1 MTRPS
6 PRQSGSG
13 KLRGF
18 ISGILLLRLIAMTN
32 RLQQCLA
39 VLLLSCWHPLLS
51 ASEEANRLAN
61 SWSMLLERW
70 VVTEE
75 GAVIRVDYAA
85 ANEDSAELQQW
96 LAACAQVTESAFN
109 GWSVPHRQAF
119 LINLYNA
126 AMIQKILQRYPDIDS
141 VWDFGRIFNHP
152 FKDRFVELFG
162 ERMSLDDIEHRRLR
176 GDPALFDPRVHFA
189 VNCASK
195 GCPPL
200 RPAAFN
206 GSSID
211 AALDEQASIFL
222 SDRTKNGM
230 NPTTNRLTLS
240 PIFDWYAEDFGVTG
254 LEGELAYL
262 SRYADSLGLDDD
274 AVRALN
280 EGSIKIEWSDYDWA
294 LNDVISPEQ
303 PAP

>member
-1 MTRPS
+1 M
-6 PRQSGSG
+6 
-13 KLRGF
+13 
-18 ISGILLLRLIAMTN
+18 
-32 RLQQCLA
+32 
-39 VLLLSCWHPLLS
+39 LLLSCWHPLLF
-51 ASEEANRLAN
+51 ASEEASRLA
-61 SWSMLLERW
+61 SGWSKLLERW
-70 VVTEE
+70 VVTSEE
-75 GAVIRVDYAA
+75 GAVGRVDYAA
-85 ANEDSAELQQW
+85 ANEDSAELKQW

-109 GWSVPHRQAF
+109 EWSVPHRQAF

-162 ERMSLDDIEHRRLR
+162 ERMSLDDIEHGRLL

-200 RPAAFN
+200 RATAFD
-206 GSSID
+206 GASLE

-222 SDRTKNGM
+222 SDRVKNGM
-230 NPTTNRLTLS
+230 NLTTNRLVLS
-240 PIFDWYAEDFGVTG
+240 PIFDWYTEDFGVP
-254 LEGELAYL
+254 ERQGELAYL

-280 EGSIKIEWSDYDWA
+280 DGSIKIEWSDYDWA
-294 LNDVISPEQ
+294 LNDVASLEQ
-303 PAP
+303 SAP

>member
-1 MTRPS
+1 
-6 PRQSGSG
+6 
-13 KLRGF
+13 
-18 ISGILLLRLIAMTN
+18 
-32 RLQQCLA
+32 
-39 VLLLSCWHPLLS
+39 
-51 ASEEANRLAN
+51 
-61 SWSMLLERW
+61 MLLERW
-70 VVTEE
+70 VVTVEE
-75 GAVIRVDYAA
+75 GAVSRVDYAA
-85 ANEDSAELQQW
+85 ALEDSAELKQW

-109 GWSVPHRQAF
+109 EWSVPHRQAF
-119 LINLYNA
+119 LINFYNA

-162 ERMSLDDIEHRRLR
+162 ERMSLNDIEHGRLR

-206 GSSID
+206 GSSLD
-211 AALDEQASIFL
+211 AELDEQASIFL

-230 NPTTNRLTLS
+230 NTTTNHLVLS
-240 PIFDWYAEDFGVTG
+240 PIFDWYTEDFGVPERQG
-254 LEGELAYL
+254 VLAYL

-294 LNDVISPEQ
+294 LNDVASLKQ

>member
-1 MTRPS
+1 
-6 PRQSGSG
+6 
-13 KLRGF
+13 
-18 ISGILLLRLIAMTN
+18 
-32 RLQQCLA
+32 
-39 VLLLSCWHPLLS
+39 
-51 ASEEANRLAN
+51 
-61 SWSMLLERW
+61 
-70 VVTEE
+70 
-75 GAVIRVDYAA
+75 
-85 ANEDSAELQQW
+85 
-96 LAACAQVTESAFN
+96 
-109 GWSVPHRQAF
+109 
-119 LINLYNA
+119 
-126 AMIQKILQRYPDIDS
+126 
-141 VWDFGRIFNHP
+141 
-152 FKDRFVELFG
+152 
-162 ERMSLDDIEHRRLR
+162 MSLDDIEHGRLR

-200 RPAAFN
+200 RPTAFN
-206 GSSID
+206 GSSLD

-230 NPTTNRLTLS
+230 NSTTNRLTLS

-294 LNDVISPEQ
+294 LNDVSSLEQ

>member
-1 MTRPS
+1 MPILMPNDTRVPS
-6 PRQSGSG
+6 RLDWKEVWLSAT
-13 KLRGF
+13 
-18 ISGILLLRLIAMTN
+18 LLLFAMSPALGDQFDHTHQGFDRFLSQVVVVSTDGTSN
-32 RLQQCLA
+32 R
-39 VLLLSCWHPLLS
+39 VDYSV
-51 ASEEANRLAN
+51 ASEEKA
-61 SWSMLLERW
+61 LLEDYLS
-70 VVTEE
+70 VLASVSEE
-75 GAVIRVDYAA
+75 EFLQFGK
-85 ANEDSAELQQW
+85 ANQ
-96 LAACAQVTESAFN
+96 T
-109 GWSVPHRQAF
+109 AF
-119 LINLYNA
+119 LINAYNA

-162 ERMSLDDIEHRRLR
+162 ERMSLDDIEHGRLR

-206 GSSID
+206 GSSLD

-240 PIFDWYAEDFGVTG
+240 PIFDWYGEDFGVPG
-254 LEGELAYL
+254 LKGELAYL
-262 SRYADSLGLDDD
+262 SQYAASLGLDDD

-280 EGSIKIEWSDYDWA
+280 EGSSKIEWSDYDWA
-294 LNDVISPEQ
+294 LNDVELAQ
-303 PAP
+303 QLAP

>member
-1 MTRPS
+1 M
-6 PRQSGSG
+6 
-13 KLRGF
+13 
-18 ISGILLLRLIAMTN
+18 RLIATAI

-51 ASEEANRLAN
+51 ASEEASRLAS
-61 SWSMLLERW
+61 SWSTLLERW
-70 VVTEE
+70 VVTGER
-75 GAVIRVDYAA
+75 GAVSRVDYAA
-85 ANEDSAELQQW
+85 ALDDYAELEQW
-96 LAACAQVTESAFN
+96 LASSAQVSESAFN
-109 GWSVPHRQAF
+109 EWSVPHRQAF

-141 VWDFGRIFNHP
+141 VWDFGRIFSHP

-162 ERMSLDDIEHRRLR
+162 ERMSLDDIEHGRLR
-176 GDPALFDPRVHFA
+176 GDSALFDPRVHFA

-200 RPAAFN
+200 RPTAFN
-206 GSSID
+206 GLSLD

-230 NPTTNRLTLS
+230 VLTSNRLTLS
-240 PIFDWYAEDFGVTG
+240 PIFDWYTEDFGEPG

-274 AVRALN
+274 AVRALS

-294 LNDVISPEQ
+294 LNDVASLEQ

>member
-1 MTRPS
+1 MPILMPNDTRVPS
-6 PRQSGSG
+6 RLDWKEVWLSAT
-13 KLRGF
+13 
-18 ISGILLLRLIAMTN
+18 LLLFAMSPALGDQFDHTHQGFD
-32 RLQQCLA
+32 RF
-39 VLLLSCWHPLLS
+39 LSQ
-51 ASEEANRLAN
+51 
-61 SWSMLLERW
+61 
-70 VVTEE
+70 VVVVSTD
-75 GAVIRVDYAA
+75 GTSNRVDYSVASDEKA
-85 ANEDSAELQQW
+85 LLEDYLSVLASVSEEEFLQFGKANQ
-96 LAACAQVTESAFN
+96 T
-109 GWSVPHRQAF
+109 AF
-119 LINLYNA
+119 LINAYNA

-162 ERMSLDDIEHRRLR
+162 ERMSLDDIEHGRLR

-206 GSSID
+206 GSSLD

-240 PIFDWYAEDFGVTG
+240 PIFDWYGEDFGVPG
-254 LEGELAYL
+254 LKGELAYL
-262 SRYADSLGLDDD
+262 SQYAASLGLDDD

-280 EGSIKIEWSDYDWA
+280 EGSSKIEWSDYDWA
-294 LNDVISPEQ
+294 LNDVELAQ
-303 PAP
+303 QLAP

>member
-1 MTRPS
+1 MPKDTRVPS
-6 PRQSGSG
+6 
-13 KLRGF
+13 
-18 ISGILLLRLIAMTN
+18 RLDWK
-32 RLQQCLA
+32 A
-39 VLLLSCWHPLLS
+39 VLLSTTLLLLAMSPALGDQFDHTHQGFDRFLSQVVVVS
-51 ASEEANRLAN
+51 TDGTSNRVDYSVASEEKA
-61 SWSMLLERW
+61 LLEDYLS
-70 VVTEE
+70 VLASVSEE
-75 GAVIRVDYAA
+75 EFLQFGK
-85 ANEDSAELQQW
+85 ANQ
-96 LAACAQVTESAFN
+96 T
-109 GWSVPHRQAF
+109 AF
-119 LINLYNA
+119 LINAYNA

-162 ERMSLDDIEHRRLR
+162 ERMSLDDIEHGRLR
-176 GDPALFDPRVHFA
+176 GDPALFDPRIHFA

-200 RPAAFN
+200 RPAAFD
-206 GSSID
+206 GSSLD

-240 PIFDWYAEDFGVTG
+240 PIFDWYAEDFGVPG

-262 SRYADSLGLDDD
+262 SRYADALGLDDD

-294 LNDVISPEQ
+294 LNDVASMEQ

>member
-1 MTRPS
+1 MT
-6 PRQSGSG
+6 
-13 KLRGF
+13 
-18 ISGILLLRLIAMTN
+18 IRLT
-32 RLQQCLA
+32 QCLA
-39 VLLLSCWHPLLS
+39 LLLLSCWHPLLF
-51 ASEEANRLAN
+51 ASEEANRLSN

-70 VVTEE
+70 VVTAEE
-75 GAVIRVDYAA
+75 SAVSRVDYAGA
-85 ANEDSAELQQW
+85 REDSAELKQW
-96 LAACAQVTESAFN
+96 LAACAQVSESAFN
-109 GWSVPHRQAF
+109 EWGVPDRQAF

-126 AMIQKILQRYPDIDS
+126 AMIQKILQRYPNIDS

-176 GDPALFDPRVHFA
+176 GNPALFDPRVHFA

-200 RPAAFN
+200 RPTAFN
-206 GSSID
+206 GSSLD

-230 NPTTNRLTLS
+230 NQITNRLVLS
-240 PIFDWYAEDFGVTG
+240 PIFDWYAEDFG
-254 LEGELAYL
+254 EPERQGELAYL

-280 EGSIKIEWSDYDWA
+280 EGSINIQWSDYDWS
-294 LNDVISPEQ
+294 LNDGTPAEQ
-303 PAP
+303 PVP